1 MRSLYLWVALT
12 MLATL
17 SLSLLAFTSISD
29 HMATKYLN
37 PVFEVMD
44 QLELESARSA
54 WDKGGSAAVA
64 AYMDH
69 LNHLLGPSHYL
80 LNSNGVDVV
89 SGKSQTAF
97 LPQPPANLSRGFI
110 DGRFV
115 VTHRSTDGRYWL
127 VSVDPR
133 QPDRW
138 EFSPYYFLVIG
149 VTVFLCWLA
158 AVFVVKPIRNVTA
171 TVVRFGHGDL
181 SARTKL
187 RRQDEIGRLAR
198 SFNDMAERLESLL
211 DSERRLLEDI
221 SHELR
226 SPLTRM
232 KLAVKLARTS
242 SDPGTAL
249 DRVEREVDRIA
260 TLTSEIV
267 EVTRLEGD
275 PRLLK
280 LDSVN
285 LGEVVQEAVSDCCA
299 EIEPR
304 ICNIRINVQFSGSI
318 FCDRELLRRAIEN
331 LLRNG
336 IRYSPEDAPID
347 IHLIQNTR
355 DVTISVRDYGL
366 GVPNE
371 SLVQIFQPF
380 FRVDEARDMDSGG
393 VGLGLS
399 IVKRVVH
406 LHHGTVAAHNAYP
419 GLSVEINL
427 PRSRNLGE
435 NATDNNHGL
444 SSGWLQNQT

>member
-17 SLSLLAFTSISD
+17 SLSLLAFTAISD
-29 HMATKYLN
+29 HMETKYLN

-64 AYMDH
+64 AYMGH

-97 LPQPPANLSRGFI
+97 LPHAPASLSRGFV

-115 VTHRSTDGRYWL
+115 VTHRSADGRYWL
-127 VSVDPR
+127 VSVNPR

-187 RRQDEIGRLAR
+187 RRLDEIGWLAR

-232 KLAVKLARTS
+232 KLAVKLARMS
-242 SDPGTAL
+242 NDPYAAL
-249 DRVEREVDRIA
+249 DRVEREVSRIEA
-260 TLTSEIV
+260 LTSEIV

-280 LDSVN
+280 LASAK
-285 LGEVVQEAVSDCCA
+285 LGEVVQEAVSDCCT

-304 ICNIRINVQFSGSI
+304 ICNIRIDAQFSGSI

-347 IHLIQNTR
+347 IRLIQNTR
-355 DVTISVRDYGL
+355 NVTITVRDYGL
-366 GVPNE
+366 GVPDE

-406 LHHGTVAAHNAYP
+406 LHHGTVVAHNAHP
-419 GLSVEINL
+419 GLSVEISL
-427 PRSRNLGE
+427 PR
-435 NATDNNHGL
+435 
-444 SSGWLQNQT
+444 

>member
-1 MRSLYLWVALT
+1 MRSLYLRVAIT

-17 SLSLLAFTSISD
+17 SLSLLAFTVISD
-29 HMATKYLN
+29 HMETKYLN

-80 LNSNGVDVV
+80 LNSNGIDIV
-89 SGKSQTAF
+89 SGKSQTTF
-97 LPQPPANLSRGFI
+97 LPNPPASLSRGFV

-127 VSVDPR
+127 VSVDSR

-158 AVFVVKPIRNVTA
+158 AVFVVQPIRNVTM
-171 TVVRFGHGDL
+171 TVVRFGEGDL

-211 DSERRLLEDI
+211 VSERRLLEDI

-242 SDPGTAL
+242 SDPSAAL
-249 DRVEREVDRIA
+249 DRVEREVSRIA
-260 TLTSEIV
+260 ALTSEIV

-275 PRLLK
+275 PRLLN
-280 LDSVN
+280 LDSVD
-285 LGEVVQEAVSDCCA
+285 LREVVEEAVIDCCA

-304 ICNIRINVQFSGSI
+304 TCKIRVDARFSGTI

-336 IRYSPEDAPID
+336 IRHSPEGALID
-347 IHLIQNTR
+347 IHLIQNVHH
-355 DVTISVRDYGL
+355 VTIAVRDYGL
-366 GVPNE
+366 GVPDE
-371 SLVQIFQPF
+371 SLIQIFQPF
-380 FRVDEARDMDSGG
+380 FRVDEARDMNSGG

-406 LHHGTVAAHNAYP
+406 LHHGTVGAHNAHP
-419 GLSVEINL
+419 GLRVEINL
-427 PRSRNLGE
+427 PR
-435 NATDNNHGL
+435 
-444 SSGWLQNQT
+444 